1 MIIYHCQEGRATDF
15 HRKGINRTLPQ
26 VDKTRGIKKIGNPKK
41 TLDKRHKM
49 CYNIKAVRTGTS
61 LAKQKMG
68 GEPTAKPKG
77 RKDKP

>member
-1 MIIYHCQEGRATDF
+1 
-15 HRKGINRTLPQ
+15 
-26 VDKTRGIKKIGNPKK
+26 
-41 TLDKRHKM
+41 M

-61 LAKQKMG
+61 IAKQKMG